1 MVLADTQTYRLWNSQ
16 SCKHGVTSVQS
27 LTGTR
32 TNACML
38 VYHTIG
44 HIMSMANCGDCV
56 EATMMAEV
64 IQIEETDIE
73 VVKDN
78 DQPSKSNTSKKSSQT
93 RRAFHREFKLR
104 VIKDFYQDGKNI
116 SRTARKFAVDRKQ
129 VHLWVQKEEKITK
142 QKSRSKADGRGCNT
156 RCPFMEDKLYKESL
170 DLRKEGQKVK
180 RGWFDNRPKQLMNEL
195 YPDVKDFQYSDK

>member
-1 MVLADTQTYRLWNSQ
+1 
-16 SCKHGVTSVQS
+16 
-27 LTGTR
+27 
-32 TNACML
+32 ML
-38 VYHTIG
+38 IYHTVG
-44 HIMSMANCGDCV
+44 HIMSMADCGDRV
-56 EATMMAEV
+56 EAIMTAEE

-93 RRAFHREFKLR
+93 RRAFDGEFKLR

-142 QKSRSKADGRGCNT
+142 QKSRSKADGRDAIQRIFRPEKGRT
-156 RCPFMEDKLYKESL
+156 KS
-170 DLRKEGQKVK
+170 QKMV
-180 RGWFDNRPKQLMNEL
+180 
-195 YPDVKDFQYSDK
+195 V

>member
-1 MVLADTQTYRLWNSQ
+1 
-16 SCKHGVTSVQS
+16 
-27 LTGTR
+27 
-32 TNACML
+32 ML
-38 VYHTIG
+38 IYHTVG
-44 HIMSMANCGDCV
+44 HIMSMADCGDRV
-56 EATMMAEV
+56 EAIMTAEE

-93 RRAFHREFKLR
+93 RRAFDGEFKLR
-104 VIKDFYQDGKNI
+104 VIKDFYQDRKNI

-156 RCPFMEDKLYKESL
+156 KNF
-170 DLRKEGQKVK
+170 
-180 RGWFDNRPKQLMNEL
+180 
-195 YPDVKDFQYSDK
+195 

>member
-1 MVLADTQTYRLWNSQ
+1 
-16 SCKHGVTSVQS
+16 
-27 LTGTR
+27 
-32 TNACML
+32 
-38 VYHTIG
+38 
-44 HIMSMANCGDCV
+44 MSMADCGDRV
-56 EATMMAEV
+56 EAIMTAEE

-93 RRAFHREFKLR
+93 RRAFDGEFKLR

-142 QKSRSKADGRGCNT
+142 QKSRSKADGRDAIQRIFRPEKGRT
-156 RCPFMEDKLYKESL
+156 KS
-170 DLRKEGQKVK
+170 QKMV
-180 RGWFDNRPKQLMNEL
+180 
-195 YPDVKDFQYSDK
+195 V